1 MSTITA
7 GRIAAALGLPE
18 PTDEQ
23 TRVIEHPPG
32 PLLVVAG
39 AGSGKT
45 ETMAARVV
53 WLVANG
59 HVAADQVLGLT
70 FTRKAAAELGR
81 RISVRLQRLRSTGL
95 VEPAGDVETIAA
107 PTVSTYHAYAGR
119 LVREHG
125 LRLGIEPDSRLLSE
139 AAAWQ
144 LAHEVVTAYDGPLE
158 QVGRTEPTITRAVVA
173 LSGEM
178 AEHLVGADALADW
191 HERILGRIDA
201 ITTADKET
209 AAARD
214 LRRPQAGR
222 QALIPVLRRFAEVK
236 RQRSALDFAD
246 QMSLAARLVQR
257 FPEVGALE
265 RARFGA
271 VLLDEFQD
279 TSHAQLTL
287 LRSLFAGA
295 DAVPVTAV
303 GDPFQSIYAW
313 RGASAE
319 TLAAYPTAF
328 AGPAGPAPV
337 LPLSTTWRN
346 DRRILEAANI
356 VAGPLRRR
364 SGVQVRPLRADAL
377 TYEGRIECARTLTVE
392 DEAERVAG
400 WIEAQ
405 RAGGERSA
413 AILCRKRAQFP
424 PLVAALTARGVPF
437 EVVGLGGL
445 LQTPEVADVVAL
457 LTIAHDAS
465 RGDRLMRLLTGPVCR
480 LGAADLDAF
489 AAWAR
494 AEQRPVRSHAAGPPS
509 AVAAGADLADASGDR
524 VSLVEALVSFAD
536 LPPHRRERIGVGEV
550 ARERLLELSGMVA
563 RIRRSAGHS
572 LAELVGDAERLL
584 GLDVEVLARPGFT
597 PASAR
602 AHLDAFAD
610 VAAGFSDSGDRP
622 TLGGFLAW
630 LDAAQEEERGL
641 ERGTIEL
648 APGAVHVLTV
658 HAAKGL
664 EWDAVAV
671 PGLVEG
677 NFPAHESHATWNPD
691 TSRWVVKDPNDHAW
705 TRRLEDLPYDLRGD
719 RGALAT
725 FGWAGAQTSK
735 ELEQRRAGFAA
746 AAGADAIAEERR
758 LAYVALT
765 RARHRMLLT
774 GAVWGTQIAPRPA
787 SRFVTELTTEG
798 SHLLDVREWIEDP
811 VDGGIA
817 NPRLA
822 AAVMVEWP
830 AARSASAES
839 VARAAVAVRAAAEA
853 VRAAEPDARTRGAGL
868 PADVAL
874 LLAERREEAERRA
887 TIVEVPRHLATS
899 DLVALA
905 TDADAFLADLRR
917 PMPAPPHPSTR
928 RGTAFHAW
936 IERRYRRAALID
948 PEDLP
953 GSADPDTPRAYDLDA
968 MIRHFEASSWA
979 ALEPLEVELAVETV
993 IDGIAIR
1000 GRIDAVFARPEG
1012 GVCIVDWKSGRP
1024 PTGPAAAARAV
1035 QLAAYRIAY
1044 ARLRGLDEKEVK
1056 AAFYYAT
1063 SGVTVYPELP
1073 STRQLRGLLAIVSR

>member
-1 MSTITA
+1 M
-7 GRIAAALGLPE
+7 
-18 PTDEQ
+18 
-23 TRVIEHPPG
+23 
-32 PLLVVAG
+32 
-39 AGSGKT
+39 
-45 ETMAARVV
+45 
-53 WLVANG
+53 
-59 HVAADQVLGLT
+59 
-70 FTRKAAAELGR
+70 
-81 RISVRLQRLRSTGL
+81 
-95 VEPAGDVETIAA
+95 
-107 PTVSTYHAYAGR
+107 
-119 LVREHG
+119 
-125 LRLGIEPDSRLLSE
+125 
-139 AAAWQ
+139 
-144 LAHEVVTAYDGPLE
+144 
-158 QVGRTEPTITRAVVA
+158 
-173 LSGEM
+173 
-178 AEHLVGADALADW
+178 
-191 HERILGRIDA
+191 
-201 ITTADKET
+201 
-209 AAARD
+209 
-214 LRRPQAGR
+214 
-222 QALIPVLRRFAEVK
+222 
-236 RQRSALDFAD
+236 
-246 QMSLAARLVQR
+246 
-257 FPEVGALE
+257 GALE

-364 SGVQVRPLRADAL
+364 SGVQVRPLRADAR
-377 TYEGRIECARTLTVE
+377 TCEGRIECARTLTVE

-798 SHLLDVREWIEDP
+798 SHLLDGDA
-811 VDGGIA
+811 VDRGPGRRGSPTRNSRRPSWSNGRPPA
-817 NPRLA
+817 PRPPSRS
-822 AAVMVEWP
+822 P
-830 AARSASAES
+830 APPWRS
-839 VARAAVAVRAAAEA
+839 VPRPR
-853 VRAAEPDARTRGAGL
+853 RCGLPEPDARTRGAGL